1 MSHDENIEKIEKL
14 EKLNKLED
22 YLSPYLTLLKYY
34 IEEND
39 DSSGKTTKHHY
50 ELYANS
56 RVRLCIEKIRTS
68 PALINYLKS
77 KWNNYQVMPVL
88 EMNEMY
94 ASRLRGIGSDA
105 GSDAVFQQKHID
117 GPFGL
122 IPFFTLI
129 RCIITIHNETNIKTD
144 IKGEVWSCQKGEFF
158 AIDYNRDLHFI
169 FGEQEEGQLRYVLK
183 LHYVMYPNWMPESIV
198 CYYKYLNYRYNQL
211 ARQLFLYT
219 LTPDTPMKK
228 SANWVVNTVTNI
240 SATLVTIANYRSYMY

>member
-1 MSHDENIEKIEKL
+1 MSHDEKIEKL
-14 EKLNKLED
+14 EKLNKLEH

-77 KWNNYQVMPVL
+77 KWNNYEVMPVL

-183 LHYVMYPNWMPESIV
+183 LHYVMYPNWMPETIV

-240 SATLVTIANYRSYMY
+240 SATLVAIANYRSYMY